1 MEERCIFC
9 GAVIPEGRQVCPS
22 CETGKRREFMSEEVK
37 NEVPM
42 MPVYQAEKIIM
53 HQNFA
58 NRRMLIALI
67 TVCVTFIVTIVVFV
81 CGYTVREHNWLNTL
95 RDMQK
100 TTPVSEVAD
109 GVQQNAD
116 H

>member
-1 MEERCIFC
+1 MEER
-9 GAVIPEGRQVCPS
+9 
-22 CETGKRREFMSEEVK
+22 
-37 NEVPM
+37 NDVPV

-58 NRRMLIALI
+58 NRRMLIALLS
-67 TVCVTFIVTIVVFV
+67 VCVTFILTIVIFV
-81 CGYTVREHNWLNTL
+81 VGYTVREKNWLDTL
-95 RDMQK
+95 TRV
-100 TTPVSEVAD
+100 TTPEVTD

>member
-1 MEERCIFC
+1 ME
-9 GAVIPEGRQVCPS
+9 
-22 CETGKRREFMSEEVK
+22 K
-37 NEVPM
+37 NDVPM

-58 NRRMLIALI
+58 NKRMLIALLS
-67 TVCVTFIVTIVVFV
+67 VCVTFILTIIIFVV
-81 CGYTVREHNWLNTL
+81 GYTVRERNWLDTL
-95 RDMQK
+95 TKVTVQ
-100 TTPVSEVAD
+100 EVEN